1 MTKEEK
7 LEILQAAEVRAY
19 GAVAS
24 TEGPDMGAE
33 GFLTLLHAIEQLAWN
48 QERLKDPGRSLYFE
62 GNGDCGVE
70 TESGSELGEETQGP
84 EAVQEVS
91 PSSAS
96 AAQTPN
102 EPTEPEPEPPTKDQ
116 VRAQLARYQAN
127 ANLDVPALMK
137 SMGYSKLS
145 EIPANRY
152 WELLE
157 LAQKTVDGEG

>member
-7 LEILQAAEVRAY
+7 LEILEAAEVRAY
-19 GAVAS
+19 GAVKS
-24 TEGPDMGAE
+24 TEGTDMGAE
-33 GFLTLLHAIEQLAWN
+33 GFLTLLHSIEQLNWA
-48 QERLKDPGRSLYFE
+48 QERLKHPGIPDPFDVTPPA
-62 GNGDCGVE
+62 NVE
-70 TESGSELGEETQGP
+70 AAPESTGETDAAETGEKP
-84 EAVQEVS
+84 
-91 PSSAS
+91 
-96 AAQTPN
+96 AAQTDR
-102 EPTEPEPEPPTKDQ
+102 EPDEPEPDAPTKEQ

-127 ANLDVPALMK
+127 NNLDIPALMK

>member
-33 GFLTLLHAIEQLAWN
+33 GFLTLLHAIEQLAWA
-48 QERLKDPGRSLYFE
+48 QEGLRHPVAPDFAPPIESPDEPVGAA
-62 GNGDCGVE
+62 E
-70 TESGSELGEETQGP
+70 TAEEAKPDQ
-84 EAVQEVS
+84 EAH
-91 PSSAS
+91 

>member
-33 GFLTLLHAIEQLAWN
+33 TFLTLLHAIEQLAWA
-48 QERLKDPGRSLYFE
+48 QERLRSPNVPATFDVPQTGYLA
-62 GNGDCGVE
+62 DDKGVGQTDSPE
-70 TESGSELGEETQGP
+70 TEEKP
-84 EAVQEVS
+84 
-91 PSSAS
+91 
-96 AAQTPN
+96 AAHTAK
-102 EPTEPEPEPPTKDQ
+102 EPAEPEPEAPTKEQ

-127 ANLDVPALMK
+127 NNLDIPALMK

-145 EIPANRY
+145 EIPAAQY
-152 WELLE
+152 TDLLE
-157 LAQKTVDGEG
+157 RARKWADGEG

>member
-33 GFLTLLHAIEQLAWN
+33 GFLTLLHAIEQLAWA
-48 QERLKDPGRSLYFE
+48 QERLRHPVAPDFAPPIESPDEPVEAEEAKPDQE
-62 GNGDCGVE
+62 ANAETANG
-70 TESGSELGEETQGP
+70 
-84 EAVQEVS
+84 
-91 PSSAS
+91 
-96 AAQTPN
+96 
-102 EPTEPEPEPPTKDQ
+102 EPAEPEPEPPTKDQ

-137 SMGYSKLS
+137 SMGYTKLS
-145 EIPANRY
+145 EIPEKRY

>member
-33 GFLTLLHAIEQLAWN
+33 GFLTLLHAIEQLAWA
-48 QERLKDPGRSLYFE
+48 QERLRHPVAPDFAPPIKSPDEP
-62 GNGDCGVE
+62 VE
-70 TESGSELGEETQGP
+70 TAEEAKPDQ
-84 EAVQEVS
+84 EAHAET
-91 PSSAS
+91 ATGGT
-96 AAQTPN
+96 A
-102 EPTEPEPEPPTKDQ
+102 EPEPELPTKDQ

-145 EIPANRY
+145 EIPAAQY
-152 WELLE
+152 MDLLE
-157 LAQKTVDGEG
+157 RAQEWVDGEG

>member
-24 TEGPDMGAE
+24 TEGPDMGSE
-33 GFLTLLHAIEQLAWN
+33 GFLTLLHAIEQLAWA
-48 QERLKDPGRSLYFE
+48 QERLRSPNVPATFDVPQTGYLADE
-62 GNGDCGVE
+62 KGVGQTDSPE
-70 TESGSELGEETQGP
+70 TEEKP
-84 EAVQEVS
+84 
-91 PSSAS
+91 